1 MRASSALILSVLLVA
16 LAPACG
22 SSAPCVSGA
31 QVECACPDGSKGAQA
46 CKADGSGFSAC
57 LCAGS
62 TTTTT
67 TSAGT
72 GGSGGRDT
80 GAGGS
85 GGATT
90 TTSAGTGGSGGTFCL
105 PGDQIACYS
114 GPANTAGI
122 GLCIAGL
129 TTCKPDGSAYGPCIG
144 EVVPKA
150 ETCATPGDDDCDG
163 MTNEG
168 GAGCSCV
175 PNMQSACYSGTPST
189 EDVGPCH
196 GGMQLCKPDGTGFGP
211 CVGEVT
217 PLPETC
223 NTPVDDDCDGK
234 VNEEGLGCVCTPSA
248 TTPCYEGPMGTQNIG
263 ICKPGTHICN
273 DQGTALGPCVNQV
286 LPATDLCATQADE
299 DCNGQAMP
307 CVNNQ
312 PWSKGF
318 GGLNNQ
324 SVYDL
329 AVDASSNVI
338 VGGTFVGT
346 TDFGGGAFVS
356 TAGGNDAWIAKYDA
370 AGNHLWSKKFGD
382 QTLQLI
388 NGVAIDPNGN
398 ALLLGTMEG
407 SADFGGGAL
416 FSLGGNDVFVAKLSP
431 AGNHLWSKSFGG
443 PAGQSA
449 VAVATDASGNMIFTG
464 TGGGTFDFGLG
475 NIPGTGEIFV
485 VKLDAAGNT
494 LWAKRFGV
502 PGKGQ
507 IAWTV
512 KTDAL
517 GNIVIGGQ
525 FDGSLDFG
533 GGALVSM
540 GGEDIFVAKLSPGG
554 DHLWSKSFG
563 SVLSS
568 QRCASVAIDAA
579 GNIVLTGQF
588 LGTINFGGAALVAT
602 NMNSTQNIFLA
613 KLDAGGNHLWSKGFG
628 DAAQQYGQAVA
639 FGAGGSIL
647 VTGGAEGSTDFGG
660 GALGSVG
667 SRDIFVARFDA
678 NGNHVKSQLVGS
690 PGDESGQAIA
700 PDGVGG
706 LFVTGSF
713 SGTIN
718 FGNGNLNSAG
728 GYDIFL
734 ARLAP

>member
-1 MRASSALILSVLLVA
+1 M
-16 LAPACG
+16 
-22 SSAPCVSGA
+22 
-31 QVECACPDGSKGAQA
+31 
-46 CKADGSGFSAC
+46 
-57 LCAGS
+57 
-62 TTTTT
+62 
-67 TSAGT
+67 
-72 GGSGGRDT
+72 
-80 GAGGS
+80 
-85 GGATT
+85 
-90 TTSAGTGGSGGTFCL
+90 
-105 PGDQIACYS
+105 
-114 GPANTAGI
+114 
-122 GLCIAGL
+122 
-129 TTCKPDGSAYGPCIG
+129 G
-144 EVVPKA
+144 EVTPQP
-150 ETCATPGDDDCDG
+150 ETCATPGDDDCNG
-163 MTNEG
+163 MANEG
-168 GAGCSCV
+168 GSGCVCAPGAV
-175 PNMQSACYSGTPST
+175 TTCYDGPAATL
-189 EDVGPCH
+189 DVGTCK
-196 GGMQLCKPDGTGFGP
+196 GGMRTCNALGTAFGP
-211 CVGEVT
+211 CLGE
-217 PLPETC
+217 
-223 NTPVDDDCDGK
+223 
-234 VNEEGLGCVCTPSA
+234 
-248 TTPCYEGPMGTQNIG
+248 
-263 ICKPGTHICN
+263 
-273 DQGTALGPCVNQV
+273 V
-286 LPATDLCATQADE
+286 LPAVDLCQTPEDE
-299 DCNGQAMP
+299 DCNGAAMP
-307 CVNNQ
+307 CVNATL
-312 PWSKGF
+312 WSKRF
-318 GGLNNQ
+318 GGNGDQ
-324 SVYDL
+324 SAASL
-329 AVDASSNVI
+329 AVGTGGEI
-338 VGGTFVGT
+338 LLGGTFQGSMSF
-346 TDFGGGAFVS
+346 DGFALVS
-356 TAGGNDAWIAKYDA
+356 
-370 AGNHLWSKKFGD
+370 AGN
-382 QTLQLI
+382 
-388 NGVAIDPNGN
+388 
-398 ALLLGTMEG
+398 
-407 SADFGGGAL
+407 
-416 FSLGGNDVFVAKLSP
+416 NDVFLTKLN
-431 AGNHLWSKSFGG
+431 ANGNHLWSKSFGG

-475 NIPGTGEIFV
+475 NIPGTGEIFL

-507 IAWTV
+507 IAGTV